1 MSLLFGSLWLSGVN
15 VNPTAVGP
23 FLSGGNFRTNQSK
36 VKHSVR
42 PTQLRMAHF
51 STSHVTRHTSHVTRH
66 TSHVT
71 RHTLYVTHHALTVL
85 QTRSSAQG
93 NCSAK
98 SLAASVMSSI
108 LLSSSILPGPPC
120 PPPVILSW
128 GGCLAMGGL
137 ATGGVGRGGKG
148 GPQGDRGIPQGE
160 GQGISWSSCHI
171 LHYYMV
177 LRPKGTSH
185 NKTSNLGDDIHTHCT
200 RARAHTHARIH
211 ARTHSLVHSFGLIP
225 RWKKQTKRVVLDRA
239 HGVQCGTRLTPEACV
254 LRKPRTQMT
263 FKQSDMHCIHFLLR
277 SAVRETTTA

>member
-1 MSLLFGSLWLSGVN
+1 MARRLKQTPLHNVPIVWFSLVVWSKCEPNSCGAVPFWGKLSHKSIESKTQCTTNTTEDGSL
-15 VNPTAVGP
+15 
-23 FLSGGNFRTNQSK
+23 F
-36 VKHSVR
+36 
-42 PTQLRMAHF
+42 
-51 STSHVTRHTSHVTRH
+51 HVTRHTSHVTRH

-225 RWKKQTKRVVLDRA
+225 R
-239 HGVQCGTRLTPEACV
+239 
-254 LRKPRTQMT
+254 
-263 FKQSDMHCIHFLLR
+263 
-277 SAVRETTTA
+277 